1 MGRGEL
7 LGALLEH
14 NRQWQLSTAIWG
26 DSAGEAAQAAAEAM
40 AARDGGT
47 LPACSPGSG
56 STAYRLETP
65 LDLAYRVRCD
75 APERLHF
82 AAQGGLQALNRS
94 PLALEVAQLEQA
106 VVREWQGY
114 HLVLAGGQLV
124 ADGSSAYWPLAAGAL
139 ADEGIGATAT
149 ASRREELAEAFVVCD
164 DLDTTNFCH
173 FVCDLLPKIALAG
186 ECRRRIPIVIEPPSQ
201 PFQRE
206 LLARVSERHGHPIV
220 PLEPGLELAVGRLF
234 YLRRA
239 TGIHPLLRC
248 SGLAIQWLRD
258 LLDAR
263 PAPAPEASVLYLG
276 RRSRRRVLNE
286 EPLIAALQRHTPKL
300 EVVQQLGA
308 LPVRQQAELLGR
320 HRLVVGPHGAGF
332 THLLFAG
339 EAPQVALE
347 LMAEGNGSLAFALI
361 SSRLGIDHRIHVAR
375 SAASGNGPN
384 YPDLE
389 VDVEAVLELARQ
401 P

>member
-14 NRQWQLSTAIWG
+14 NQQWNLSTAIWG
-26 DSAGEAAQAAAEAM
+26 DSAAAAAEA
-40 AARDGGT
+40 AATMGEAQPPTCTAAGGH
-47 LPACSPGSG
+47 
-56 STAYRLETP
+56 TAYRLDTP
-65 LDLAYRVRCD
+65 LDLTYAVLCD

-82 AAQGGLQALNRS
+82 PLQGGAPGHITS
-94 PLALEVAQLEQA
+94 PLQLEVAQLEGA

-114 HLVLAGGQLV
+114 HLVLQGDALV
-124 ADGSSAYWPLAAGAL
+124 ADASSAYWPLATGAL
-139 ADEGIGATAT
+139 AGQGIGGTAT
-149 ASRREELAEAFVVCD
+149 ASRREELPEAFVVCD

-206 LLARVSERHGHPIV
+206 LLNMVAERHGHPIV
-220 PLEPGLELAVGRLF
+220 PLEPGMELAVGRLF

-239 TGIHPLLRC
+239 AGLHPLLRC
-248 SGLAIQWLRD
+248 SGLAIQWVRD
-258 LLDAR
+258 LVDAR
-263 PAPAPEASVLYLG
+263 RAPAQEASVLYLG

-361 SSRLGIDHRIHVAR
+361 SGRLGIDHRIHVAR

-389 VDVEAVLELARQ
+389 VDVEAVLALLG
-401 P
+401 